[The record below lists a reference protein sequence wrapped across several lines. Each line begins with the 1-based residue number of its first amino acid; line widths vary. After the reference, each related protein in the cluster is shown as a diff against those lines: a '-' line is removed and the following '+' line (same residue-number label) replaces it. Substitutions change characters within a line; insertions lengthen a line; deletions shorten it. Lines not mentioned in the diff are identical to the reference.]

1 MKMVDSLLEILN
13 DLSENI
19 ESTEQSPYEI
29 ALMNK
34 RKHLKALKKKRW
46 YKKNIKAIDDNLF
59 DIVLPQEDAQH
70 PPEEPLMDDDIFQNL
85 RKSSKNDADF
95 YEDDIDFEDSVNF
108 DIEENIKSKSIAV
121 FDKSE
126 VKEKNKVVPARVST
140 NFMSTGKTPSLFECE
155 QNLLSKLNIMNINGK
170 LFYFNNKCYDPADKD
185 KIIMLYRDRVDEKVN
200 LTSTLHNYLQLE
212 KFLITDSS
220 LYREDDGYSL
230 RLAVLNN
237 CVYDVEK
244 RRKLRHSPDIPVFSY
259 IDANFINN
267 PSCPYFDQ
275 FLKDTFHN
283 NPILIKRVW
292 MMLGYLFMQTNEAKA
307 FFHMGEAPNSG
318 KSLLGNFVQSVFPEK
333 YVSNVPLHEFNSRFG
348 PVRLVGSA
356 VNISLDLPSTTLKS
370 QAVSKIKMLTG
381 GDYIN
386 VEEKCQPIFKYR
398 NRAKLLFASNFPIRL
413 YEDDDA
419 FWNRLVYIPFDVSIP
434 TEKQDRTLVHKFKK
448 EKDSIVTKAL
458 YYAHELIKNDFIFP
472 STSDID
478 ARIRQWKVQPVP
490 TIDYFLKECCT
501 INDEFKGELVSNL
514 HSEYQKYCL
523 SKEYNPKG
531 ISEFKQY
538 LEKTIGLTH
547 TKIRDGCENPR
558 SAFRGIKLNSK

>member
-1 MKMVDSLLEILN
+1 
-13 DLSENI
+13 
-19 ESTEQSPYEI
+19 
-29 ALMNK
+29 MNK

-46 YKKNIKAIDDNLF
+46 YKNNIKAIDNSLF

-70 PPEEPLMDDDIFQNL
+70 PLEEPLIDDDFFL
-85 RKSSKNDADF
+85 RLNKSSGESVSSYKDNVDFSDLICEAINERADS
-95 YEDDIDFEDSVNF
+95 DSEASDLSDN
-108 DIEENIKSKSIAV
+108 
-121 FDKSE
+121 SE
-126 VKEKNKVVPARVST
+126 VKERNKAVPVPTSSSVVSSRKN
-140 NFMSTGKTPSLFECE
+140 PSLFECGLS
-155 QNLLSKLNIMNINGK
+155 LLNKVDIINVCEK
-170 LFYFNNKCYDPADKD
+170 LFYFNGKCYEPADKNR
-185 KIIMLYRDRVDEKVN
+185 IIMLYRDRVDEKVN
-200 LTSTLHNYLQLE
+200 LISSMNNISQLE
-212 KFLITDSS
+212 KFLLTDSS
-220 LYREDDGYSL
+220 LCRDDYGEPL

-237 CVYDVEK
+237 CVYDVEN
-244 RRKLRHSPDIPVFSY
+244 RRKLRHSPDILVFSY
-259 IDANFINN
+259 VDANFISN
-267 PSCPYFDQ
+267 PSCPYFDG
-275 FLKDTFHN
+275 FLKETFHN

-292 MMLGYLFMQTNEAKA
+292 MMLGYLLMQTNEAKV
-307 FFHMGEAPNSG
+307 FFHMGEAPDSG
-318 KSLLGNFVQSVFPEK
+318 KSLLGNFIQSIFPEK
-333 YVSNVPLHEFNSRFG
+333 HVSNVPLHDLNSRFG
-348 PVRLVGSA
+348 PIRLVGSA
-356 VNISLDLPSTTLKS
+356 VNISLDLPSTKIKS
-370 QAVSKIKMLTG
+370 YAVSQVKLLTG
-381 GDYIN
+381 GDHIN

-434 TEKQDRTLVHKFKK
+434 TEKQNRTLVHKFKK

-458 YYAHELIKNDFIFP
+458 YYAHEIIKNDFIFP

-501 INDEFKGELVSNL
+501 INDEYKGELVSNL

-531 ISEFKQY
+531 MSEFKQY

-547 TKIRDGCENPR
+547 AKIRDGCENPR